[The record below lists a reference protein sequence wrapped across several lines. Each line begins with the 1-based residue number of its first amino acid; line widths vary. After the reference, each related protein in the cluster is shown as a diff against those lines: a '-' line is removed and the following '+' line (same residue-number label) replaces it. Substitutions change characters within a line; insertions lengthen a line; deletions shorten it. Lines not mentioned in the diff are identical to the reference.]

1 MTEKK
6 PLVSEHQPKKFGT
19 FGGVFTPSVLTILGV
34 IMFLRYAQVVGYAGL
49 WGSLLILLCA
59 KAITTITGLS
69 IASIA
74 TNMQVRGGGAYFLI
88 SRSLGVEFG
97 GVIAVFFY
105 VAQAVAVTLYVMGFT
120 EAIFSAFPT
129 IGQSFLAVATLT
141 NMAVFVCVYIGA
153 GWTIRIQY
161 AILAILLISIGSF
174 FAGAVAGFSYET
186 LRANLSPNWTE
197 EQSVFTVFALFFPA
211 VTGIMAGVN
220 MSGDLK
226 NPSRSLP
233 DGTFAAIGVT
243 SMIYA
248 YIAILL
254 AASRSRSI
262 LVGPDFVMKDIAWS
276 APLIYAGVIAA
287 TLSSAL
293 GSMMGAPRIL
303 QAFARDNVFSWLKWF
318 GYGSEPRRAIVLTF
332 LISQLGIMVGD
343 LNSIAPV
350 ITMFFLMTY
359 GTVNLACFYEAIT
372 RNPSYRPTFRI
383 HHWSIALIGA
393 LGCLVVMLL
402 INTAWAIVALIMAGV
417 LYGLIVRTEIIV
429 QWGDLGSGLAFQQAR
444 NALLRLERERYHP
457 KNWRPIILALSGAAW
472 SRFHIAQY
480 ACWLAAGRGI
490 VTLGQVI
497 QGDLE
502 DRIVRRVHAE
512 QLLRKF
518 IRENAL
524 PAFPVVLVEENIG
537 EGVRALLQCH
547 GIGGLRPN
555 TVLMGWSED
564 PARIEMFSEVICL
577 SQALQRSLIIVRCEE
592 DRDSF
597 SIPSGAINIWWTD
610 PQNGALMLLLAFLL
624 RQNRQWR
631 HHSLR
636 ILRPVPLKADV
647 ENVIHEMTELLS
659 ISRITAEIVVLPTED
674 PLKAIGQAMHPSAVL
689 FAGFEPSADNSPECR
704 ISDLNETM
712 ALPGD
717 VIMVYN
723 AGDASLMA

>member
-1 MTEKK
+1 
-6 PLVSEHQPKKFGT
+6 
-19 FGGVFTPSVLTILGV
+19 
-34 IMFLRYAQVVGYAGL
+34 
-49 WGSLLILLCA
+49 
-59 KAITTITGLS
+59 
-69 IASIA
+69 
-74 TNMQVRGGGAYFLI
+74 
-88 SRSLGVEFG
+88 
-97 GVIAVFFY
+97 
-105 VAQAVAVTLYVMGFT
+105 
-120 EAIFSAFPT
+120 
-129 IGQSFLAVATLT
+129 
-141 NMAVFVCVYIGA
+141 
-153 GWTIRIQY
+153 
-161 AILAILLISIGSF
+161 
-174 FAGAVAGFSYET
+174 
-186 LRANLSPNWTE
+186 
-197 EQSVFTVFALFFPA
+197 
-211 VTGIMAGVN
+211 
-220 MSGDLK
+220 
-226 NPSRSLP
+226 
-233 DGTFAAIGVT
+233 
-243 SMIYA
+243 
-248 YIAILL
+248 
-254 AASRSRSI
+254 
-262 LVGPDFVMKDIAWS
+262 
-276 APLIYAGVIAA
+276 
-287 TLSSAL
+287 
-293 GSMMGAPRIL
+293 
-303 QAFARDNVFSWLKWF
+303 
-318 GYGSEPRRAIVLTF
+318 
-332 LISQLGIMVGD
+332 
-343 LNSIAPV
+343 
-350 ITMFFLMTY
+350 MFFLMTY

-502 DRIVRRVHAE
+502 DRIVRRIHAE

-659 ISRITAEIVVLPTED
+659 ISRITAEIAVLPTED